1 MAFRRLSSHR
11 VPALLAAVLLILA
24 QPAHRASAQKCFPQ
38 GPDAMRNQL
47 IMSQVNPGTPE
58 DLFLNPSLQHMVKD
72 WSGAALKA
80 AMAWPKAKACP
91 APMPGPMDEADVSHL
106 SLSDIRESAKC
117 PSSFSFFLR
126 PACPPAPPFLYVHSC
141 GFVVSS
147 SDVLSHLHL
156 FHCVK
161 HSSRERAK
169 WDRSTQPIKIC
180 CTLRA
185 TSSIIAPVERGARK
199 RRRKARRLLP

>member
-38 GPDAMRNQL
+38 GPEAMRNQL

-91 APMPGPMDEADVSHL
+91 APAHGRCAARAAYACPRTRHG
-106 SLSDIRESAKC
+106 SLGACGCTGRPLWAR
-117 PSSFSFFLR
+117 PLSSFGWGGGCCLR
-126 PACPPAPPFLYVHSC
+126 CLCPLSGVCVIRFECCLLSRVCSCSLY
-141 GFVVSS
+141 FVRC
-147 SDVLSHLHL
+147 LH
-156 FHCVK
+156 
-161 HSSRERAK
+161 R
-169 WDRSTQPIKIC
+169 
-180 CTLRA
+180 
-185 TSSIIAPVERGARK
+185 
-199 RRRKARRLLP
+199 

>member
-38 GPDAMRNQL
+38 GPEAMRNQL

-91 APMPGPMDEADVSHL
+91 APMPGPMDEADLARACEMGPFNAAHKNL
-106 SLSDIRESAKC
+106 LYPPGYFMNNC
-117 PSSFSFFLR
+117 PGGKGGKKK
-126 PACPPAPPFLYVHSC
+126 APK
-141 GFVVSS
+141 G
-147 SDVLSHLHL
+147 
-156 FHCVK
+156 K
-161 HSSRERAK
+161 KA
-169 WDRSTQPIKIC
+169 
-180 CTLRA
+180 
-185 TSSIIAPVERGARK
+185 APVKRPKGAK
-199 RRRKARRLLP
+199 KPKK